1 MVTVPLYAPSIAIL
15 QESNLFGE
23 VSKTL
28 LLILINQLL
37 VLFLRRSIPILYEV
51 ARQKVTGYFKKSSPT
66 STTESSR
73 KLAKRPQLKLN
84 IKHPPLPQIQI
95 NGTGE
100 PTHTRAQTTTTE
112 HPPSLRHRLTGRVRS
127 GSISTLP
134 EKTDSRESS
143 EPKRNGEARRA
154 TIHLQRGISEER
166 RGSLSHTPRAFKL
179 RQLTLNYD
187 RTKMKAPSQAS
198 EGTTPNTPMMDR
210 LEQKAPGES
219 QSSPDS
225 YRPRI
230 VSSSWSWSAL
240 LARHYSTL
248 TNFKLLVTIVINI
261 LLLTYRVGVCVC
273 VCCPY
278 HDDFMQASYMH

>member
-1 MVTVPLYAPSIAIL
+1 M
-15 QESNLFGE
+15 
-23 VSKTL
+23 
-28 LLILINQLL
+28 
-37 VLFLRRSIPILYEV
+37 LFLRRSIPLFYKKTH
-51 ARQKVTGYFKKSSPT
+51 QKIVSYFKKSPHT
-66 STTESSR
+66 STTELTSR
-73 KLAKRPQLKLN
+73 KLTKRHQLKLN
-84 IKHPPLPQIQI
+84 IPLPQIQI

-100 PTHTRAQTTTTE
+100 PTHTRAQTTATE
-112 HPPSLRHRLTGRVRS
+112 HPPTLRHR
-127 GSISTLP
+127 GSLRGDSTFTLP
-134 EKTDSRESS
+134 LKTDSRESS
-143 EPKRNGEARRA
+143 EPRRNGEARRA

-187 RTKMKAPSQAS
+187 RSKMKAPSQAS
-198 EGTTPNTPMMDR
+198 EGTTPNTPMMDG

-248 TNFKLLVTIVINI
+248 TNFKLLVTIIINI
-261 LLLTYRVGVCVC
+261 LLLTYRVDMCVCVC
-273 VCCPY
+273 VCVCVRHPY
-278 HDDFMQASYMH
+278 HVIVLCKIDAQLQTECVVLYLSCTGQFVYTYTDDS